1 MTMQRFLIAL
11 MAVCTCTAAMAA
23 DPPTVKVAVD
33 RAKIYEGDSIR
44 YVVTVD
50 HTRNPQSPDLKA
62 LDADFDVTLLGD
74 QGMNSSFVSIV
85 NGKMTKEEHFG
96 RQYNYRLTPRR
107 TGTITIPA
115 PTVVADGQ
123 TVQGNAVTIV
133 VQPPDEQDFV
143 FMSMRA
149 DRASAYPTQPFSVTL
164 TVDVKAIPSPYQSKN
179 PLTVQPN
186 PPRLQIPWAIDDG
199 LPKGVKPQTEWRDWI
214 RSLEDA
220 QGHGFNINGLARD
233 SVFSLLNEQQVTF
246 LPAAEKV
253 QRPDKSGKMTDYW
266 RYEFRRTFSATTI
279 GNITFRPASLKGD
292 FATEVVDERIR
303 GESIY
308 AVAKPLV
315 VEVLDVPKSGQ
326 PDCYSGAIGVFQLSA
341 KLAPTRARTGDP
353 MTLTLALEGE
363 GTLDNATPPDLK
375 QIPAIAKHF
384 KIYDATQHTKGSQRQ
399 YIYSVR
405 PLDAEVHEFPTVP
418 VAYFDVDAKKYV
430 TIQSKP
436 IPIEVTKAVPL
447 GDRDIVASSR
457 GGDSRGQGVETR
469 REGIFANVTD
479 PSQLGDQSLH
489 PGQWLI
495 GGGGLF
501 GAYLATFLLVGR
513 WRRVHGDPIALRR
526 RSALSVAK
534 RRLCDASRELAA
546 GNTNQGAEHTMD
558 ALLGLIADTLG
569 LSAAGL
575 TPPEACRKLD
585 SLGIDPASVAR
596 LRSFLEICEGV
607 RYGAGAGSHELSAEA
622 GSLLRELA
630 TSLKR
635 RAKRGRKSAATTTC
649 CIALLLLPLLS
660 GCGRNADNE
669 LVRKFQDAQQLF
681 DTGKTPG
688 DYAKAATLDQ
698 EIIDRWGPSGA
709 VFYNQGNS
717 WMQAGERGR
726 AVAAYR
732 QAQCYS
738 PRIPFLDAN
747 LAAALGDAP
756 AFRRPI
762 LETILFWQ
770 NWLSYAEK
778 FYLTAACATALFVI
792 GVAMLLTSSRW
803 LRPVAWA
810 VAAGTLVFA
819 FSAGYDWYRFDATR
833 HGVTIQPQ
841 TIARKGN
848 STTYEPAFTKP
859 LSEATEFRLLERR
872 GDWLLVR
879 LSDGNEAWI
888 EDRAAVV
895 Y

>member
-11 MAVCTCTAAMAA
+11 IAVCTCTAAMAA
-23 DPPTVKVAVD
+23 DQPTVKVAVD

-50 HTRNPQSPDLKA
+50 RTRNPQAPDLKA
-62 LDADFDVTLLGD
+62 LDADFDVAFLGD
-74 QGMNSSFVSIV
+74 QGMNSSFVSII

-115 PTVVADGQ
+115 PTVVAGGQ
-123 TVQGNAVTIV
+123 TVQGNAVTIS
-133 VQPPDEQDFV
+133 VQPPDEQDVV
-143 FMSMRA
+143 FMIMKA
-149 DRASAYPTQPFSVTL
+149 DRASVYPTQPFTVTL
-164 TVDVKAIPSPYQSKN
+164 TVDVKAMPTPYESKN

-199 LPKGVKPQTEWRDWI
+199 VPKGVKPQSEWRDWI
-214 RSLEDA
+214 RTIEDS
-220 QGHGFNINGLARD
+220 QGRGFNINGLARD

-246 LPAAEKV
+246 LPSAEKV
-253 QRPDKSGKMTDYW
+253 ERSDKSGKKADYW
-266 RYEFRRTFSATTI
+266 RYEFRRAFSATTI
-279 GNITFRPASLKGD
+279 GNVTFRPASLKGD
-292 FATEVVDERIR
+292 FATEVVDGRIR

-326 PDCYSGAIGVFQLSA
+326 PDCYNGAIGVFQLSA

-353 MTLTLALEGE
+353 MTLTLSLEGE

-375 QIPAIAKHF
+375 QIPAIAKRF
-384 KIYDATQHTKGSQRQ
+384 SIYDATQHSKGSERQ
-399 YIYSVR
+399 YIYSIR
-405 PLDAEVHEFPTVP
+405 PLDADVHEFPAVP

-430 TIQSKP
+430 TIESKS

-457 GGDSRGQGVETR
+457 GTDSRGQGVETR

-479 PSQLGDQSLH
+479 PAQLGDQSVH

-495 GGGGLF
+495 GGGGF
-501 GAYLATFLLVGR
+501 CGVYLAMFLLVGR
-513 WRRVHGDPIALRR
+513 WRRVRGDPLVLRR

-534 RRLCDASRELAA
+534 RRLSDASRELAA
-546 GNTNQGAEHTMD
+546 GNANQGAEHVMD
-558 ALLGLIADTLG
+558 ALLGFIADTLG

-575 TPPEACRKLD
+575 TPPEACRKIE
-585 SLGIDPASVAR
+585 SLGVAPDSVAR
-596 LRSFLEICEGV
+596 LRSFLDICEGV
-607 RYGAGAGSHELSAEA
+607 RYGAGAGSHELGAEA

-630 TSLKR
+630 TWLKR
-635 RAKRGRKSAATTTC
+635 KAKRGRKNPTAVAV
-649 CIALLLLPLLS
+649 CIALMLLPVLS
-660 GCGRNADNE
+660 GCRHSADKE
-669 LVRKFQDAQQLF
+669 LVQKSQAAQQLF
-681 DTGKTPG
+681 DTAKNPG

-747 LAAALGDAP
+747 LASALGDAQ
-756 AFRRPI
+756 ATRRPI

-778 FYLTAACATALFVI
+778 FYLTAACAAVLFAI
-792 GVAMLLTSSRW
+792 GVAMLFTSARW

-810 VAAGTLVFA
+810 VAVLTLVSA
-819 FSAGYDWYRFDATR
+819 FSAGYDWHRFDAIQ

-848 STTYEPAFTKP
+848 SATYEPAFTKP
-859 LSEATEFRLLERR
+859 LGEATEFRLLERR

-879 LSDGNEAWI
+879 LADGNEAWI
-888 EDRAAVV
+888 EDRAAAV